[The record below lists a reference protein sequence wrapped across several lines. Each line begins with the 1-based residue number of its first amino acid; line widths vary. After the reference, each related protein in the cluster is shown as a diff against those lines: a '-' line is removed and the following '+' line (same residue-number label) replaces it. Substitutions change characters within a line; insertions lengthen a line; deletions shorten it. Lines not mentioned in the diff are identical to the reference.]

1 MKGKVYVV
9 QENPKFSVISA
20 GNYGELVPLLP
31 FGSQVVLSVAPT
43 LSLCRKKLSS
53 FSDNDY
59 IMAIGDPTAIAIACM
74 VAGENNRGVV
84 KMLKWDKREKMYY
97 PVTINLTGRKVE
109 EDE

>member
-9 QENPKFSVISA
+9 QENPKFSVLTA
-20 GNYGELVPLLP
+20 GNYGNLEVLLP

-43 LSLCRKKLSS
+43 LSIIRKKLSN
-53 FSDNDY
+53 FSDKDY
-59 IMAIGDPTAIAIACM
+59 ILAIGDPTAIAIACM
-74 VAGENNRGVV
+74 VGAENNRGVV

-109 EDE
+109 ES